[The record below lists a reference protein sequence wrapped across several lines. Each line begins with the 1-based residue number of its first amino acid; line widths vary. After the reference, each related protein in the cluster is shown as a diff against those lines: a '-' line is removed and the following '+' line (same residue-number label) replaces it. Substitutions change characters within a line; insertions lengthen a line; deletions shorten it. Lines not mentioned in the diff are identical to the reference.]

1 MKKLLCVILA
11 LVIFLSLI
19 SCEKKYNGGETAAI
33 DPETNLEVK
42 VEDKNEQKPGQTAEK
57 EESTDQTPFLTV
69 KGVDISKYK
78 IVYFSSCEEK
88 VKDEAE
94 RLAEYIKSVF
104 AIEVDIVVDPEDE
117 IERSIVL
124 SDTLPEDGSS
134 IKIDTFTAAI
144 QDMHGSIWISATN
157 EHTLKAAIDK
167 IIADATPKAAGATV
181 YLNYAGN
188 NKALV
193 EAEELGELLKVM
205 TYNVKNGYVTSE
217 RQTNT
222 VDDIISFMPD
232 TIGVQEFNLRW
243 YNIFEN
249 KGVFENYAF
258 VGEQRYGD
266 RDREANDNEY
276 SAVLYRKDKFRL
288 VDSGTYWLSETPNV
302 PDTKLAESKYVR
314 IMTYAVLERISDG
327 VKFVHVNTHLN
338 STPSLNL
345 RQMEILVS
353 LVNEKIYAK
362 HGELPTYFTGDF
374 NAAPQSQS
382 NDGYKYLIS
391 TGTEDSRFIA
401 EITSNENTIKNGG
414 MIDHCIVSKGDFIV
428 TKFDVGD
435 EKQSTETSNHFP
447 VYVEMYIIPKK

>member
-144 QDMHGSIWISATN
+144 QDLHGSIWISATN

-205 TYNVKNGYVTSE
+205 SYNIKNGSPTDD
-217 RQTNT
+217 RIANT
-222 VDDIISFMPD
+222 IKDITDFDPD
-232 TIGVQEFNLRW
+232 TVGMQEVHLKW
-243 YNIFEN
+243 MNIFRDNGLLE
-249 KGVFENYAF
+249 EYEL
-258 VGEQRYGD
+258 VGEQRFGAENPTANNN
-266 RDREANDNEY
+266 EA
-276 SAVLYRKDKFRL
+276 SSILYKKSKFNL
-288 VDSGTYWLSETPNV
+288 IDSGTYWLSDTPSV
-302 PDTKLAESKYVR
+302 PNTKLADSEYVR
-314 IMTYAVLERISDG
+314 IMTYVVLERKSDG
-327 VKFVHVNTHLN
+327 VRFAHVNTHL
-338 STPSLNL
+338 SWGSDVNL

-353 LVNEKIYAK
+353 LVNEKIYSK
-362 HGELPTYFTGDF
+362 YGELPTYFTGDF
-374 NAAPQSQS
+374 NVSIS
-382 NDGYKYLIS
+382 SKGCVYLLS
-391 TGTEDSRFIA
+391 VGTEDSRAVA
-401 EITSNENTIKNGG
+401 EVTSNEGTSKSGSI
-414 MIDHCIVSKGDFIV
+414 IDYCIV
-428 TKFDVGD
+428 TKNDFFVASFDVGCERPGD
-435 EKQSTETSNHFP
+435 ARSDHYP